1 MKKSLQTIIILAVVL
16 VIIAVLAL
24 HLDVGS
30 FFRELHGG

>member
-1 MKKSLQTIIILAVVL
+1 MKKSLQVIIVLAVVL
-16 VIIAVLAL
+16 VIVAVLAH

>member
-1 MKKSLQTIIILAVVL
+1 MKRSLQVAIVLAVVL
-16 VIIAVLAL
+16 VIVAVLVH

>member
-1 MKKSLQTIIILAVVL
+1 MKKSLQVIIVFAVVL
-16 VIIAVLAL
+16 VIVAVLAH